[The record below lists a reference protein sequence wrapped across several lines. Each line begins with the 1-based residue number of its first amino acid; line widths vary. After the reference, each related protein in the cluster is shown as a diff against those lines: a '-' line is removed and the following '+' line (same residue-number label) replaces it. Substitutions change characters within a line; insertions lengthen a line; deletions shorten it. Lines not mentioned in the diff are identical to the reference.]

1 VTQATCHRCGTLPDA
16 DDMFCGGCGNPLAD
30 AATMPQDPLAPDPAS
45 DWLQAGEPSQPE
57 AGPFLGAPL
66 PEAAVTRLPPAG
78 PGSGPAPSGQGWP
91 NGRADPPPAQTASS
105 RALAG
110 WSFGHAAAV
119 SPDDGTPSGVMSNA
133 TRYLCAA
140 AYLAPWFANTVLG
153 ELIASHRAV
162 APSRG
167 IDLVPILRHC
177 LMARRMQ
184 LIRDALLC
192 ALLLAGLIFVSVPLV
207 YIMVAALILSA
218 SRGADWER
226 RSVGGGGAVVVALAT
241 VAALVLL
248 VGFASLGSFA
258 SAVPLSPGEG
268 LSSAPL
274 SVRLALGG
282 GFGVSFAVSVLIYS
296 LLPALWRLIFRRPGR
311 RPAAQSEQSAHS
323 PRGFSLRAAA
333 VTLAFLDGFFTILSP
348 TSALVSPG
356 MARVNIVLGILLLA
370 ALGAVLGRFGYL
382 RIRTLATWLSPGGT
396 APPFARQ
403 PEPVENRIAEV
414 AGAQHGNLTLYDL
427 EDPFI
432 GTGITP
438 FNVVRDDER
447 VWSIAIELSRK
458 GAKRGLLDTRR
469 PGSARIDPVELH
481 GVLRRRLLELNDPE
495 LALNER
501 VRSLTVD
508 GYVVGEG
515 QPRWD
520 SPLIDSQRL
529 IPYSQAS
536 PEAIDALIRH
546 PQAGLRFYQRV
557 SVSDEGPEVRAG
569 QFPVVGAVDQEVIIS
584 AFVYVAV
591 EGHMFYL
598 QFVPASL
605 APIAE
610 EFHVVD
616 RIPKAG
622 SARFGMKVLL
632 DAASTAFRDV
642 LAAPGE
648 LFRAW
653 RVMSAEGKRSAQQRD
668 RARDYVFADAGAQLS
683 VREFG
688 AALWPRTYIQRLDAS
703 KYTQIIERLVI
714 ETVLDYLDSKDVDT
728 AAYRARAEAIYNSG
742 TIIAGNIG
750 GNFNINTGS
759 GSATQRGL

>member
-1 VTQATCHRCGTLPDA
+1 
-16 DDMFCGGCGNPLAD
+16 MFCGGCGNGLLD
-30 AATMPQDPLAPDPAS
+30 AATMPQDPPAADPAS
-45 DWLQAGEPSQPE
+45 DWPPAGEPSQPE
-57 AGPFLGAPL
+57 TGAFLGAPL
-66 PEAAVTRLPPAG
+66 PEAEVTRLPPAR
-78 PGSGPAPSGQGWP
+78 PASVPAPSGQGWP
-91 NGRADPPPAQTASS
+91 NGRGDHPAAQTASP
-105 RALAG
+105 RAAAG
-110 WSFGHAAAV
+110 SSFGHAAAV

-167 IDLVPILRHC
+167 IDLVPIIRHC

-192 ALLLAGLIFVSVPLV
+192 ALLLAGLITASVPLV

-226 RSVGGGGAVVVALAT
+226 RSVGGGGAVAVALAI

-248 VGFASLGSFA
+248 VGFASVGSFA

-274 SVRLALGG
+274 SERLALGG

-296 LLPALWRLIFRRPGR
+296 LLPALWRLIFRRGGR
-311 RPAAQSEQSAHS
+311 RPAALSAQS
-323 PRGFSLRAAA
+323 PRGLSLRAAA

-348 TSALVSPG
+348 TSALASPG

-382 RIRTLATWLSPGGT
+382 RTRTLATWLSPGGT

-438 FNVVRDDER
+438 FNAVRDDER

-458 GAKRGLLDTRR
+458 GAKRGLLDARR
-469 PGSARIDPVELH
+469 PGSVRIDPVELH

-520 SPLIDSQRL
+520 SPLIDPRRL

-536 PEAIDALIRH
+536 PEAIDALIHH

-569 QFPVVGAVDQEVIIS
+569 QLPVIGAVDQEVIIS

-598 QFVPASL
+598 QFVPAAL

-616 RIPKAG
+616 RIPKAD
-622 SARFGMKVLL
+622 SAQFGLKVLL

-642 LAAPGE
+642 LVAPGE

-653 RVMSAEGKRSAQQRD
+653 RVMRAEGKRSAEERD
-668 RARDYVFADAGAQLS
+668 RARDYVFADVGAQLS
-683 VREFG
+683 VRELG

-703 KYTQIIERLVI
+703 KYTKLIERLVI

-742 TIIAGNIG
+742 TIIAGNNG